1 MSSNDKNQPGGVKAN
16 ETSSAASH
24 YFDAAKDWLGKQGA
38 KVSEWMANPSIDLGG
53 VLGKY
58 IDYLKSAVTKIGEIA
73 QAISPQGIWDSISK
87 AVGIG
92 ASKLKEKL
100 KTGFLKPL
108 IIVKDKIIGQLN
120 NPEGQGLAIF
130 GALSAAI
137 IGGGVL
143 LGAGPETVTG
153 MLRISQLAYAFN
165 FNQTD
170 EQINRQIEGNIS
182 SLYSITGESFGSG
195 LASFVSGGVFSFPR
209 VQINMTKISILWRA
223 LNEEA
228 RTQLMTQLKGLSRTV
243 FFTGLKM
250 MMNLFYRD
258 GRKMLKQLAKIEPN
272 HPLMK
277 LIPGGAETVQK
288 WGGGGE
294 PWSLA
299 LYVQK
304 KIENTQ
310 SNPVTKNL
318 GLFLEGFVEGFG
330 EGLQDFLP
338 DLVRQPIV

>member
-1 MSSNDKNQPGGVKAN
+1 MTRGKNEAGGVKAN

-24 YFDAAKDWLGKQGA
+24 YFDATKNWLAKQGS
-38 KVSEWMANPSIDLGG
+38 KVAEWMGNPSIDLGG
-53 VLGKY
+53 VFGKY
-58 IDYLKSAVTKIGEIA
+58 IDYIKSATQKIGDAI
-73 QAISPQGIWDSISK
+73 QSISPQGIWDSIGK

-92 ASKLKEKL
+92 VSKITEKV

-108 IIVKDKIIGQLN
+108 IIVKDKIIGQLKN
-120 NPEGQGLAIF
+120 AEGQGLAIF

-153 MLRISQLAYAFN
+153 MLRVSQLVYTFN

-170 EQINRQIEGNIS
+170 EQIDKQIEGD
-182 SLYSITGESFGSG
+182 ITGIYATTGQALGTG
-195 LASFVSGGVFSFPR
+195 LASFVSGGVFKFPR

-228 RTQLMTQLKGLSRTV
+228 RNQLMSQLKGLSRTV

-250 MMNLFYRD
+250 IMNLFYRD
-258 GRKMLKQLAKIEPN
+258 ARKWIKVLAEKEPN
-272 HPLMK
+272 HFIFK
-277 LIPGGAETVQK
+277 LIPGGIDTIKK
-288 WGGGGE
+288 WGTGGP
-294 PWSLA
+294 PWA
-299 LYVQK
+299 PNLYVNQK
-304 KIENTQ
+304 TENLQ
-310 SNPVTKNL
+310 NNPVTRNVGVL
-318 GLFLEGFVEGFG
+318 LENAIESFG